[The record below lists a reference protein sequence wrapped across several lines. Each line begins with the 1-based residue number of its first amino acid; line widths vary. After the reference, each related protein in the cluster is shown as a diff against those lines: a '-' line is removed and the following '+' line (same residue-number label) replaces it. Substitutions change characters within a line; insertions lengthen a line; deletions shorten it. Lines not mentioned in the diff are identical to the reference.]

1 MTGTEVL
8 CPLDESI
15 LDSSQVDCRSCSCS
29 CWRGWLLGEG
39 MQVATLDNL
48 SPLSMIQVV
57 FVNVDDP
64 DVSTKA

>member
-1 MTGTEVL
+1 
-8 CPLDESI
+8 
-15 LDSSQVDCRSCSCS
+15 
-29 CWRGWLLGEG
+29 
-39 MQVATLDNL
+39 MQVATSDNL